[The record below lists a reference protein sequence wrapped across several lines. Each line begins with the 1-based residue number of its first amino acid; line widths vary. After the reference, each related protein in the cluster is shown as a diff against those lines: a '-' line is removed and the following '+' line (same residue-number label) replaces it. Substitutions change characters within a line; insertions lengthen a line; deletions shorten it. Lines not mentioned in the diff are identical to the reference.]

1 MYRQGVKNRFEA
13 SLNGSSDSVDKGS
26 SSKSCS
32 PTQENPITDSHHP
45 KIHPSVRRNGLD
57 SASIIENNKLEPTSP
72 MPPMLTLPSTRMLY
86 NRSTERTCTGLIIF
100 IKQSCLL

>member
-13 SLNGSSDSVDKGS
+13 SLNGSSDCVDKGS

-32 PTQENPITDSHHP
+32 PTQENPNVDSHHP

-57 SASIIENNKLEPTSP
+57 SASIIENNALEPTSP
-72 MPPMLTLPSTRMLY
+72 MPPMLALPSTRMLY
-86 NRSTERTCTGLIIF
+86 NRSTERTYTGLNFII
-100 IKQSCLL
+100 K